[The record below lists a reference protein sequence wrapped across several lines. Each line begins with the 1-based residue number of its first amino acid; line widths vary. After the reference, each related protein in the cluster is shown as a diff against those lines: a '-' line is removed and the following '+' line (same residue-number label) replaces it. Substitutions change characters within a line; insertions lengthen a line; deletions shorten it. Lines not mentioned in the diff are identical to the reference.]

1 MSRPCI
7 IIIIPIVHNDIKMV
21 ANVVKNIEYDYVI

>member
-7 IIIIPIVHNDIKMV
+7 IITIPIVHNDIKMV
-21 ANVVKNIEYDYVI
+21 ANVVKNIEYDYII